1 MEQVTESKEL
11 AFDVKKLRSEFPILE
26 RKIQNQDLVYF
37 DNAASSQKPLRVIKA
52 LEKYYSEE
60 HSNVHRGIHTLSQIA
75 TAKFEDAREVMRQFL
90 KAKSTK
96 EIIFTK
102 GTTEGINLVA
112 QGLSISQLQDGDEIL
127 ISEMEHHS
135 NIVPWQVAA
144 QQSGAKLVVCKVL
157 KDGSLDM
164 DDFENKL
171 TEKTKI
177 VSIVHISNTLGTIN
191 PVKEICQM
199 SRRMGALTLIDG
211 AQSAPHMKINVSDID
226 CDFYVISGHKMYG
239 PTGIGILYGKEEAL
253 DQLPPYQTGGEM
265 IQDVSFEKTTYN
277 ELPFRFEAGTPNI
290 AGAIGL
296 AEAVRFIEDVGYD
309 NIAQIENSLLEK
321 GHDVLSSIEGI
332 KFLGTAKN
340 KASVI
345 SFNVDGV
352 HPTDLG
358 TILDKLGIAVRTGHH
373 CTQPLMD
380 KFGIPGTVRA
390 SFAVYNTLEE
400 IMRLETA
407 VSRAVKM
414 LK

>member
-1 MEQVTESKEL
+1 MEQATERKSL
-11 AFDVKKLRSEFPILE
+11 AFDVAKLRSEFPILQ
-26 RKIQNQDLVYF
+26 RKIFDQDLVYF

-52 LEKYYSEE
+52 LEKYYTEE
-60 HSNVHRGIHTLSQIA
+60 HSNVHRGVHTLSQIA
-75 TAKFEDAREVMRQFL
+75 TAKFEESREVLRQFL

-112 QGLSISQLQDGDEIL
+112 QGLSFSALGEGDEIL

-144 QQSGAKLVVCKVL
+144 QRSGAKLVVCNVL
-157 KDGSLDM
+157 DDGSLDM
-164 DDFENKL
+164 HDFNRKL

-191 PVKEICQM
+191 PVKEICQLA
-199 SRRMGALTLIDG
+199 RRKGALTLVDG
-211 AQSAPHMKINVSDID
+211 AQSAPHMDINVRDID

-239 PTGIGILYGKEEAL
+239 PTGIGILYGKAEAL

-265 IQDVSFEKTTYN
+265 IQDVSFQKTTYN

-296 AEAVRFIEDVGYD
+296 AEAVRFIETIGYD
-309 NIAQIENSLLEK
+309 NIHEIEKGLLEK
-321 GHDVLSSIEGI
+321 GHQALSSIPGI
-332 KFLGTAKN
+332 EFLGTAKD

-345 SFNVDGV
+345 SFNVKGV

-390 SFAVYNTLEE
+390 SFAVYNTEEE
-400 IMRLETA
+400 IQRLENA
-407 VSRAVKM
+407 VGRAVKM

>member
-1 MEQVTESKEL
+1 VEQVTESKEL

-52 LEKYYSEE
+52 LEKYYTEE

-112 QGLSISQLQDGDEIL
+112 QGLSFSQLKNGDEIL

-144 QQSGAKLVVCKVL
+144 EQSGAKLVVCNVL

-171 TEKTKI
+171 TENTKI
-177 VSIVHISNTLGTIN
+177 VSLVHISNTLGTIN

-199 SRRMGALTLIDG
+199 ARRVGALTLIDG
-211 AQSAPHMKINVSDID
+211 AQSAPHMKINVRDID

-253 DQLPPYQTGGEM
+253 DKLPPYQTGGEM

-296 AEAVRFIEDVGYD
+296 AEAVRFIESVGYD
-309 NIAQIENSLLEK
+309 NIEQIENSLLKK
-321 GHDVLSSIEGI
+321 GHDVLSGIEGI
-332 KFLGTAKN
+332 KFLGTSEN

-390 SFAVYNTLEE
+390 SFAVYNTIEE

>member
-1 MEQVTESKEL
+1 VEQVTESKEL

-52 LEKYYSEE
+52 LEKYYTEE

-112 QGLSISQLQDGDEIL
+112 QGLSFSQLKNGDEIL

-144 QQSGAKLVVCKVL
+144 EQSGAKLVVCNVL

-171 TEKTKI
+171 TENTKI
-177 VSIVHISNTLGTIN
+177 VSLVHISNTLGTIN

-199 SRRMGALTLIDG
+199 ARRVGALTLIDG
-211 AQSAPHMKINVSDID
+211 AQSAPHMKINVRDID

-253 DQLPPYQTGGEM
+253 DKLLPYQTGGEM

-296 AEAVRFIEDVGYD
+296 AEAVRFIESVGYD
-309 NIAQIENSLLEK
+309 NIEQIENSLLKK
-321 GHDVLSSIEGI
+321 GHDVLSGIEGI
-332 KFLGTAKN
+332 KFLGTSEN

-380 KFGIPGTVRA
+380 KFGIPGTVRV
-390 SFAVYNTLEE
+390 SFAVYNTIEE

>member
-1 MEQVTESKEL
+1 VEQATERKEV
-11 AFDVKKLRSEFPILE
+11 AFDVAKLRSEFPILD
-26 RKIQNQDLVYF
+26 RKIYDQDLVYF

-52 LEKYYSEE
+52 LEKYYTEE
-60 HSNVHRGIHTLSQIA
+60 HSNVHRGIHMLSQIA
-75 TAKFEDAREVMRQFL
+75 TTKFEESREVLRQFL
-90 KAKSTK
+90 QAKSTK

-112 QGLSISQLQDGDEIL
+112 QGLSLSTLGEGDEIL

-144 QQSGAKLVVCKVL
+144 KRSGAKLVVCNVL
-157 KDGSLDM
+157 DDGSLDM
-164 DDFENKL
+164 DDFHEKL

-177 VSIVHISNTLGTIN
+177 VSMVHISNTLGTIN
-191 PVKEICQM
+191 PVKEICQLA
-199 SRRMGALTLIDG
+199 RQKGALTLIDG
-211 AQSAPHMKINVSDID
+211 AQSAPHLDINVLDID

-239 PTGIGILYGKEEAL
+239 PTGIGVLYGKSEAL

-265 IQDVSFEKTTYN
+265 IKDVTFEKTTYN
-277 ELPFRFEAGTPNI
+277 ELPFKFEAGTPNI

-296 AEAVRFIEDVGYD
+296 AEAVRFIESTGYKS
-309 NIAQIENSLLEK
+309 IHEIEKGLLEK
-321 GHDVLSSIEGI
+321 GHQALSKFPGIE
-332 KFLGTAKN
+332 FLGTARD

-345 SFNVDGV
+345 SFNIEGI

-390 SFAVYNTLEE
+390 SFAVYNTEEE
-400 IMRLETA
+400 IQRLETA
-407 VSRAVKM
+407 VDRAVKM

>member
-1 MEQVTESKEL
+1 VEQATERKEITLNMEQI
-11 AFDVKKLRSEFPILE
+11 RSQFPILK
-26 RKIQNQDLVYF
+26 RKILDQDLVYF

-52 LEKYYSEE
+52 IEKYYSEE

-75 TAKFEDAREVMRQFL
+75 TNKFEEAREILRQFL
-90 KAKSTK
+90 QAKSTK

-102 GTTEGINLVA
+102 GNTEGINLVA
-112 QGLSISQLQDGDEIL
+112 SGMASADLRKGDEIL

-144 QQSGAKLVVCKVL
+144 EKSGATLVVCNVL
-157 KDGSLDM
+157 EDGTLDM
-164 DDFENKL
+164 HDFNKKL
-171 TEKTKI
+171 TETTKI
-177 VSIVHISNTLGTIN
+177 VSVVHVSNTLGTIN
-191 PVKEICQM
+191 PVKKICELA
-199 SRRMGALTLIDG
+199 RKKGALTLIDG
-211 AQSAPHMKINVSDID
+211 AQSAPHMDINVRDID
-226 CDFYVISGHKMYG
+226 CDFYVVSGHKMYG
-239 PTGIGILYGKEEAL
+239 PTGIGVLYGKEEAL

-296 AEAVRFIEDVGYD
+296 AEAVRFIESVGYD
-309 NIAQIENSLLEK
+309 KIVRIEDGLLKK
-321 GHDVLSSIEGI
+321 GHDVLSNIDGI
-332 KFLGTAKN
+332 KFLGTAEN

-358 TILDKLGIAVRTGHH
+358 TILDKMGIAVRTGHH

-390 SFAVYNTLEE
+390 SFAVYNTEEE
-400 IMRLETA
+400 ISHLETA
-407 VSRAVKM
+407 VERAVKM
-414 LK
+414 LR

>member
-1 MEQVTESKEL
+1 M

-199 SRRMGALTLIDG
+199 ARRMGALTLIDG

>member
-1 MEQVTESKEL
+1 M
-11 AFDVKKLRSEFPILE
+11 A
-26 RKIQNQDLVYF
+26 
-37 DNAASSQKPLRVIKA
+37 
-52 LEKYYSEE
+52 
-60 HSNVHRGIHTLSQIA
+60 
-75 TAKFEDAREVMRQFL
+75 
-90 KAKSTK
+90 
-96 EIIFTK
+96 
-102 GTTEGINLVA
+102 
-112 QGLSISQLQDGDEIL
+112 
-127 ISEMEHHS
+127 
-135 NIVPWQVAA
+135 
-144 QQSGAKLVVCKVL
+144 
-157 KDGSLDM
+157 
-164 DDFENKL
+164 
-171 TEKTKI
+171 
-177 VSIVHISNTLGTIN
+177 
-191 PVKEICQM
+191 
-199 SRRMGALTLIDG
+199 RRMGALTLIDG